1 MTREIV
7 RDESDVCKAVE
18 TTDLEARLRDAMR
31 RVAEE
36 LMESEV
42 TELLGA
48 EPWERSEER
57 RGLRNGHRSRE
68 WDTRLGR
75 VSLQVP
81 KVREGGYLPS
91 FLEPRRRVERAL
103 VAVIQEAYIH
113 GVSTRKVDDLVRV
126 LGGSA
131 SKSAVSRIC
140 EGLDEEG
147 RAFRERAIEAETPY
161 VWLDALYEKARD
173 GGHVRSTAVVVA
185 IGVTA
190 EGTRTVLGV
199 DVGNSED
206 ESFWKS
212 FLRSLVRRGM
222 KGVQLVIS
230 DAHTGLQKAV
240 RQVMQGATW
249 QRCRVHT
256 LRNILSHVPR
266 GQQAMVAATV
276 RTLFAQ
282 PSQAEAR
289 KQLGQ
294 VVKLLRDK
302 CPQAAEVLEEAAE
315 DVLAYMAFPAE
326 HWRQIHS
333 TNPLERLNK
342 EIRRRTRVVGI
353 FPSRA
358 SLLRLVSAV
367 LAEQDDEWQAAERG
381 YFSKESMAK
390 VSPNVKAPPRLMK
403 EVATA

>member
-7 RDESDVCKAVE
+7 REDGDVGKAVDG
-18 TTDLEARLRDAMR
+18 TDFEERLREAVE
-31 RVAEE
+31 RVVHE
-36 LMESEV
+36 LMEAEV

-48 EPWERSEER
+48 EPWERSESR
-57 RGLRNGHRSRE
+57 RGYRNGTRSRE

-75 VSLQVP
+75 LTLAIP
-81 KVREGGYLPS
+81 KLRESGYMPS
-91 FLEPRRRVERAL
+91 FLEPRRRAERAL
-103 VAVIQEAYIH
+103 VAVVQEAYVH

-126 LGGSA
+126 MGGSV

-140 EGLDEEG
+140 QELDDEG
-147 RAFRERAIEAETPY
+147 RAFRERAIEVETPY

-173 GGHVRSTAVVVA
+173 GGHVRSTAVVIA

-190 EGTRTVLGV
+190 EGTRTVLGT
-199 DVGNSED
+199 DVGNTED
-206 ESFWKS
+206 EAFWKS
-212 FLRSLVRRGM
+212 FLRSLVRRGL

-230 DAHTGLQKAV
+230 DAHTGLQKAI
-240 RQVMQGATW
+240 RQVLQGATW

-276 RTLFAQ
+276 RTVFAQ
-282 PSQAEAR
+282 PTQAEAR
-289 KQLGQ
+289 RQLAQ

-302 CPQAAEVLEEAAE
+302 CAKAAEVLEEAAE

-342 EIRRRTRVVGI
+342 EVRRRTRVVGI

-358 SLLRLVSAV
+358 SLLRLVTAV
-367 LAEQDDEWQAAERG
+367 LAEQDDEWQAAERN
-381 YFSKESMAK
+381 YFSRASMAK
-390 VSPNVKAPPRLMK
+390 VSPNVTAPPRLMK

>member
-1 MTREIV
+1 MTREMV
-7 RDESDVCKAVE
+7 RDESDVSKAVE
-18 TTDLEARLRDAMR
+18 ATELEDRMREAVR
-31 RVAEE
+31 RVAQE

-48 EPWERSEER
+48 APWERSEER
-57 RGLRNGHRSRE
+57 RGYRNGYRGRA

-75 VSLQVP
+75 LSLEVP
-81 KVREGGYLPS
+81 KLREGGYLPS
-91 FLEPRRRVERAL
+91 FLEPRRRAERAL
-103 VAVIQEAYIH
+103 VAVVQEAYVH

-126 LGGSA
+126 LGGSV
-131 SKSAVSRIC
+131 SKSSVSRIC
-140 EGLDEEG
+140 AELDEEG
-147 RAFRERAIEAETPY
+147 RAFRERAIETETPY
-161 VWLDALYEKARD
+161 VWLDALYEKARE

-190 EGTRTVLGV
+190 EGTRTVLGI

-222 KGVQLVIS
+222 KGVQLVVS

-240 RQVMQGATW
+240 RQVLQGSTW

-276 RTLFAQ
+276 RTVFAQ

-289 KQLGQ
+289 KQLAQ

-302 CPQAAEVLEEAAE
+302 CPDAAEVLEDAAE

-367 LAEQDDEWQAAERG
+367 LVEQDDEWQAAERG
-381 YFSKESMAK
+381 YFSKGSMAK

>member
-7 RDESDVCKAVE
+7 REDEDMGKAVAG
-18 TTDLEARLRDAMR
+18 TDLEERLRTAME
-31 RVAEE
+31 RVLKE

-48 EPWERSEER
+48 APWERSEGR
-57 RGLRNGHRSRE
+57 RGYRNGSRQRD

-75 VSLQVP
+75 VSLQIP
-81 KVREGGYLPS
+81 KLREGGYLPS
-91 FLEPRRRVERAL
+91 FLEPRRRAERAL
-103 VAVIQEAYIH
+103 VSVIQEAYVH

-126 LGGSA
+126 LGTSV

-140 EGLDEEG
+140 QELDDEG
-147 RAFRERAIEAETPY
+147 RTFRDRPIEEETPY
-161 VWLDALYEKARD
+161 VWLDALYEKARE

-190 EGTRTVLGV
+190 QGTRAVLGV
-199 DVGNSED
+199 EVGDTESEP
-206 ESFWKS
+206 FWKS
-212 FLRSLVRRGM
+212 FLRSLVRRGL
-222 KGVQLVIS
+222 KGVQLVVS

-240 RQVMQGATW
+240 RQVLQGATW

-256 LRNILSHVPR
+256 LRNILAHVPR

-276 RTLFAQ
+276 RTVFAQ
-282 PSQAEAR
+282 PTQAEAR
-289 KQLGQ
+289 RQLAS
-294 VVKLLRDK
+294 VVKLLREK
-302 CPQAAEVLEEAAE
+302 CAKAAEVLEEAGE

-326 HWRQIHS
+326 HWRQLHS

-353 FPSRA
+353 FPNRA

-367 LAEQDDEWQAAERG
+367 LAEQDDEWQAAERS
-381 YFSKESMAK
+381 YFSRASMAK
-390 VSPNVKAPPRLMK
+390 VSPNVTAPPRLMK

>member
-7 RDESDVCKAVE
+7 REDEDMGKAVAG
-18 TTDLEARLRDAMR
+18 TDLEERLRTAME
-31 RVAEE
+31 RVLKE

-48 EPWERSEER
+48 APWERSEGR
-57 RGLRNGHRSRE
+57 RGYRNGSRQRD

-75 VSLQVP
+75 VSLQIP
-81 KVREGGYLPS
+81 KLREGGYLPS
-91 FLEPRRRVERAL
+91 FLEPRRRAERAL
-103 VAVIQEAYIH
+103 VSVIQEAYVH

-126 LGGSA
+126 LGTSV
-131 SKSAVSRIC
+131 SRSAVSRIC
-140 EGLDEEG
+140 QELDDEG
-147 RAFRERAIEAETPY
+147 RTFRDRPIEEETPY
-161 VWLDALYEKARD
+161 VWLDALYEKARE

-190 EGTRTVLGV
+190 QGTRAVLGV
-199 DVGNSED
+199 EVGDTESEP
-206 ESFWKS
+206 FWKS
-212 FLRSLVRRGM
+212 FLRSLVRRGL
-222 KGVQLVIS
+222 KGVQLVVS

-240 RQVMQGATW
+240 RQVLQGATW

-256 LRNILSHVPR
+256 LRNILAHVPR

-276 RTLFAQ
+276 RTVFAQ
-282 PSQAEAR
+282 PTQAEAR
-289 KQLGQ
+289 RQLAS
-294 VVKLLRDK
+294 VVKLLREK
-302 CPQAAEVLEEAAE
+302 CAKAAEVLEEAGE

-326 HWRQIHS
+326 HWRQLHS

-353 FPSRA
+353 FPNRA

-367 LAEQDDEWQAAERG
+367 LAEQDDEWQAAERS
-381 YFSKESMAK
+381 YFSRASMAK
-390 VSPNVKAPPRLMK
+390 VSPNVTAPPRLMK